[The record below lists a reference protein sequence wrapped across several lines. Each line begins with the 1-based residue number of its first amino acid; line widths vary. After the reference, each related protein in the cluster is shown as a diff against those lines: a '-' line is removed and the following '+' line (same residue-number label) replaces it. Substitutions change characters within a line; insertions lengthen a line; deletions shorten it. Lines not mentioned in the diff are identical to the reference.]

1 MARYASLPQDPVEIR
16 TTPTVKYGYDAI
28 APSGCTAPA
37 LTINNGIGRRTSMC
51 DAAAAEAWS
60 YDAMGRA
67 QTDRRTTNSIPPRDT
82 IYGYNLDGSLAT
94 LSYPS
99 GRVVT
104 YTPGGAGRALH
115 GGGA

>member
-67 QTDRRTTNSIPPRDT
+67 QTDRRTTNSIPPGTRST
-82 IYGYNLDGSLAT
+82 GTTWTAPSPLLAIQ
-94 LSYPS
+94 
-99 GRVVT
+99 
-104 YTPGGAGRALH
+104 AA
-115 GGGA
+115 AW